1 MNFIR
6 QIKMR
11 LFLIVFILSFTIIP
25 IIASTFFSF
34 VYAKNTIRNNYN
46 QNYVASLFSGIK
58 SDLSLILSE
67 ANNLG
72 LQLNISNKLIH
83 ILNTNCTTAE
93 RENSLR
99 DFFQLY
105 TDGQNT
111 FLYVDYITPDQNLI
125 HISPAS
131 DLPNIIDTEY
141 LAQLKRSKFTL
152 SSVPQEINGTYFCM
166 LGKQLYNYQKSYA
179 LGTLILYV
187 DQELL
192 NSTHNSSE
200 VDSFFISLDK
210 KIISHTSRDYIGST
224 LYIPDSVSKKD
235 AIFSSYGTYTY
246 YEDNYEHESLANQ
259 LKLSALLSNDVLLS
273 PFKRIMKNIFISM
286 IVILLFTI
294 IFVICISQRLLHS
307 FINLQL
313 SMDAFISSPES
324 FAPIPVSNELAVL
337 ENTFNNMAN
346 EITSLIKEVQAE
358 KDKQALAEIKA
369 LQSQINPHFLYNALG
384 AISWKAKINRQ
395 YEIDDM
401 VIALSTF
408 FRIGLHKG
416 ADMITVAEEIDH
428 LKSYLEIE
436 TIRFPDLFDI
446 IYDVDTNTLTQII
459 PKIILQPI
467 VENSITHGFRNKGA
481 NPGLIQITICPKNE
495 ELYFEIKDN
504 GTGFES
510 IEGELPKSTSE
521 HGGYGLY
528 NVNERLIRYYGA
540 NHQLHI
546 YSTPGTGTKTYFTIP
561 IKVPETE

>member
-11 LFLIVFILSFTIIP
+11 LFLIIFILSFTIIP

-34 VYAKNTIRNNYN
+34 VYAKNTIQNNYN
-46 QNYVASLFSGIK
+46 KNYVASLFSGIK

-67 ANNLG
+67 ANNIV
-72 LQLNISNKLIH
+72 LQLNSSNELLH
-83 ILNTNCTTAE
+83 ILNANYTTAE
-93 RENSLR
+93 KEKALRE
-99 DFFQLY
+99 FFQLY
-105 TDGQNT
+105 TDGQTT
-111 FLYVDYITPDQNLI
+111 FLYVDYITPEHNLI
-125 HISPAS
+125 HVSSPS
-131 DLPNIIDTEY
+131 DLPNMIDSEY
-141 LAQLKRSKFTL
+141 LMQLKRSKFTL

-166 LGKQLYNYQKSYA
+166 LGKQLYNYQKSYS

-187 DQELL
+187 DQKLL
-192 NSTHNSSE
+192 NSTQKSSE
-200 VDSFFISLDK
+200 IDSFFISLDN
-210 KIISHTSRDYIGST
+210 KIVSHTSQDYIGST
-224 LYIPDSVSKKD
+224 LYIPSSIAKKD

-246 YEDNYEHESLANQ
+246 YEDVYEHESLTNQ

-273 PFKRIMKNIFISM
+273 PFKQIAKNIFISM
-286 IVILLFTI
+286 IVILVFTV
-294 IFVICISQRLLHS
+294 IFVICISKRLLHS
-307 FINLQL
+307 FTNLQL
-313 SMDAFISSPES
+313 SMDAFIRAPES
-324 FAPIPVSNELAVL
+324 FAPIPVSNELTVL

-346 EITSLIKEVQAE
+346 EINSLIKEVQAE

-416 ADMITVAEEIDH
+416 ADMITVAEEIEH

-436 TIRFPDLFDI
+436 TIRFPNLFDV
-446 IYDVDTNTLTQII
+446 IYDVDPNILTQII

-467 VENSITHGFRNKGA
+467 VENSITHGFRKKTTV
-481 NPGLIQITICPKNE
+481 GLIQIIIRAQNE
-495 ELYFEIKDN
+495 ELYFEITDN
-504 GTGFES
+504 GIGFES
-510 IEGELPKSTSE
+510 VEGELPKSTSE

-540 NHQLHI
+540 IHQLHI
-546 YSTPGTGTKTYFTIP
+546 HSTPGTGTKTYFTIP
-561 IKVPETE
+561 IHVPETK

>member
-1 MNFIR
+1 MDV
-6 QIKMR
+6 
-11 LFLIVFILSFTIIP
+11 L
-25 IIASTFFSF
+25 
-34 VYAKNTIRNNYN
+34 
-46 QNYVASLFSGIK
+46 
-58 SDLSLILSE
+58 
-67 ANNLG
+67 
-72 LQLNISNKLIH
+72 
-83 ILNTNCTTAE
+83 
-93 RENSLR
+93 
-99 DFFQLY
+99 
-105 TDGQNT
+105 
-111 FLYVDYITPDQNLI
+111 
-125 HISPAS
+125 
-131 DLPNIIDTEY
+131 
-141 LAQLKRSKFTL
+141 
-152 SSVPQEINGTYFCM
+152 
-166 LGKQLYNYQKSYA
+166 
-179 LGTLILYV
+179 
-187 DQELL
+187 
-192 NSTHNSSE
+192 
-200 VDSFFISLDK
+200 
-210 KIISHTSRDYIGST
+210 
-224 LYIPDSVSKKD
+224 
-235 AIFSSYGTYTY
+235 
-246 YEDNYEHESLANQ
+246 LANQ

-294 IFVICISQRLLHS
+294 IFVICISKRLLHS

-446 IYDVDTNTLTQII
+446 IYDVDTNILTQII